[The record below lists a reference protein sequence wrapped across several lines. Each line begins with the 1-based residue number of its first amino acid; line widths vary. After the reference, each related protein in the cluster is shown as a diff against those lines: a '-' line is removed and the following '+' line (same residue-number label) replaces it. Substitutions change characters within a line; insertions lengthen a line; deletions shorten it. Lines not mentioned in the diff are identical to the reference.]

1 LIGSLPALFFRV
13 KPALFFTGLLL
24 ILSCPQPVTVRITA
38 MPEENYLE
46 EAEKFYSRKPAYA
59 LDILNRV
66 KSPANLPYKTR
77 VLARLYLEQR
87 EYERCARLL
96 DSTGWNAG
104 LTDLEYVR
112 ILVQCRRWG
121 QLAERATD
129 PVRKGTALFQAG
141 DYEKAR
147 ELLNGDQ
154 EPRDYVRLYRAKT
167 LKSLNEYDRALQV
180 ILDSDSIRPYLQNE
194 YQDILFDLLTNAED
208 LNTVKNQLNHLKEP
222 ALREYVLLKYY
233 DKKHDRARLD
243 ETAWRMI
250 RLYPGSAGALY
261 ALALVKPQSSTQRR
275 LVGLVYY
282 HNAQYAKAIPFLET
296 AAPDSTLNY
305 YLGRSCYEIKSY
317 RRATNY
323 LIAGKGPEA
332 LYYRGRICENEN
344 DRERAI
350 ALYDS
355 LYVRYPGSKYAGYGL
370 RQKAF
375 LLEDAG
381 DTLKAVAAF
390 LKINERNTKFRAAL
404 QLYRIGRLQEAA
416 PILEKSSDPEYVY
429 WLIRIRERLGQPVDS
444 LKDFLTG
451 HYPLSY
457 YSLLKNRAA
466 LPVDTMPLNTWLTRL
481 GDTLI
486 AFDRTDSSHINRAIR
501 YFELGELNYGTEELA
516 LVQALS
522 GADLFYLSR
531 LCAQYG
537 ADRAAINY
545 ALKLKEAAEKKD
557 IYRLPIELFRQ
568 IYPVRYL
575 FSLQEQKVDLS
586 LFLAILWQESLFD
599 PNATSVADARG
610 LMQIIP
616 ETGILLAGQLKVD
629 SFSLFDPR
637 TSIRFGVQYYMDLY
651 RGFNSPVL
659 SLAGYNAGPVNVRR
673 WLGKNPNSETDEFV
687 ELIPFSE
694 TRNYV
699 KYILARQIIYQNLLA
714 DAEITTR

>member
-1 LIGSLPALFFRV
+1 MIGSLPAIFFRV

-24 ILSCPQPVTVRITA
+24 ILSCPQPASVRIMP
-38 MPEENYLE
+38 MPEENYLA
-46 EAEKFYSRKPAYA
+46 EAEKSYSRKPAYA
-59 LDILNRV
+59 LDVLSRV
-66 KSPANLPYKTR
+66 KSPAYLSFKTR
-77 VLARLYLEQR
+77 VLALLYMEQR
-87 EYERCARLL
+87 EYDRCARML
-96 DSTGWNAG
+96 DSAGWNAG
-104 LTDLEYVR
+104 LTELEYVR
-112 ILVQCRRWG
+112 ILVQCRRWN

-129 PVRKGTALFQAG
+129 PVRKGTAFFQTG

-147 ELLNGDQ
+147 GLLNGDL
-154 EPRDYVRLYRAKT
+154 EPRDYVRLYLART
-167 LKSLNEYDRALQV
+167 LKGLNDYDRALQV
-180 ILDSDSIRPYLQNE
+180 ILETDSIRPYLQNE
-194 YQDILFDLLTNAED
+194 YQDLLFDLLVNAED
-208 LNTVKNQLNHLKEP
+208 LNTVKGQLNRLKEP

-233 DKKHDRARLD
+233 EKKRDRVRLD
-243 ETAWRMI
+243 ETAWKII
-250 RLYPGSAGALY
+250 RLYPASAGALY
-261 ALALVKPQSSTQRR
+261 GLSLVKPQSPAQRR

-282 HNAQYAKAIPFLET
+282 HHAQYAKAIPFLET
-296 AAPDSTLNY
+296 ALPDSIINY
-305 YLGRSCYEIKSY
+305 YLGRSCYETRSY
-317 RRATNY
+317 RRAMDY
-323 LIAGKGPEA
+323 LTAGRGPEA
-332 LYYRGRICENEN
+332 LYYRGRIFENEN
-344 DRERAI
+344 ERERAI
-350 ALYDS
+350 LLYDS
-355 LYVRYPGSKYAGYGL
+355 LNIRYPGSKYAGYAL

-381 DTLKAVAAF
+381 DTLKAVAVF

-429 WLIRIRERLGQPVDS
+429 WLIRIRERLGQPIDS
-444 LKDFLTG
+444 LKDCLTV

-457 YSLLKNRAA
+457 YSMLKNRAG
-466 LPVDTMPLNTWLTRL
+466 LPVDTMPFNTWLARL

-486 AFDRTDSSHINRAIR
+486 AFDRTDSSHIVRAIR

-522 GADLFYLSR
+522 GADLIYLSR
-531 LCAQYG
+531 LCARYG

-545 ALKLKEAAEKKD
+545 ALKLKETAEKKN

-586 LFLAILWQESLFD
+586 LFLAMLWQESLFD

-616 ETGILLAGQLKVD
+616 ETGALLAGQLKVD
-629 SFSLFDPR
+629 SFSLYDPL
-637 TSIRFGVQYYMDLY
+637 TSIRFGAQYYMDLY
-651 RGFNSPVL
+651 RGFNSHVL
-659 SLAGYNAGPVNVRR
+659 SLCGYNAGPVNVRR

-714 DAEITTR
+714 DAGIIP